1 VADFRVDAHE
11 FSRLMREVKD
21 FDAKLATAIR
31 KELRQ
36 EGKRVAAK
44 VADEVRTGPPPNDN
58 PRVTA
63 GTRRRIADGIGV
75 SIGTGMGKKGGSV
88 RIVASGKA
96 LPANRKRM
104 VRLWEREKGWRHPV
118 YERGRD
124 GNLTQATQR
133 RLRNRFKKET
143 VWTHQMGRP
152 YFNPTVRGE
161 ADEFRAAI
169 LRAMKQAADAL
180 ARRMT

>member
-1 VADFRVDAHE
+1 MADFRVDAHE

-31 KELRQ
+31 KELRT

-63 GTRRRIADGIGV
+63 GTRRKIADGVGV
-75 SIGTGMGKKGGSV
+75 AIGTSMGKKGGSV

-96 LPANRKRM
+96 LPPNRRRM
-104 VRLWEREKGWRHPV
+104 VKLWEREKGWRHPV
-118 YERGRD
+118 YQRD
-124 GNLTQATQR
+124 GGGA
-133 RLRNRFKKET
+133 LRANAD
-143 VWTHQMGRP
+143 VWVQQMGRP
-152 YFNPTVRGE
+152 YFNPTIRGE
-161 ADEFRAAI
+161 SDALRDAVV
-169 LRAMKQAADAL
+169 RAMKQAADAL
-180 ARRMT
+180 ARRI

>member
-1 VADFRVDAHE
+1 MADIRIDAHE

-44 VADEVRTGPPPNDN
+44 VADEVRSGPPPNDN
-58 PRVTA
+58 PAVSV

-75 SIGTGMGKKGGSV
+75 SIGTSMGKKGGSV
-88 RIVASGKA
+88 RIVASSKA
-96 LPANRKRM
+96 LSANRKRM
-104 VRLWEREKGWRHPV
+104 TKLWERENGWRHPV
-118 YERGRD
+118 YQRD
-124 GNLTQATQR
+124 GSG
-133 RLRNRFKKET
+133 RLGVNRD
-143 VWTHQMGRP
+143 VWVQQYGRP
-152 YFNPTVRGE
+152 YFNPTIRGE
-161 ADEFRAAI
+161 ADALRDAV
-169 LRAMKQAADAL
+169 LRAMKQASDAL